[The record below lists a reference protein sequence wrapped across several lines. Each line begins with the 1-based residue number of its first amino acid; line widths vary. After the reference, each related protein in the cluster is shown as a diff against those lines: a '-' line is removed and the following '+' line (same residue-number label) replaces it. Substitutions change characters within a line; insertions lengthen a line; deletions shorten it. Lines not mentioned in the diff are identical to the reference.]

1 MANRKVRLGASY
13 RYYPVPFDTL
23 NPPFNVQPGDIV
35 TVIQLAGCPA
45 PNTMGMCHVA
55 KAGKFAGMVC
65 TNSLQPVT
73 RERAAQPDYR
83 DDVEL

>member
-1 MANRKVRLGASY
+1 
-13 RYYPVPFDTL
+13 
-23 NPPFNVQPGDIV
+23 
-35 TVIQLAGCPA
+35 
-45 PNTMGMCHVA
+45 MCHVA